1 MEISVSDLIASLDVE
16 EKARAKDGRSK
27 AAEGQTSANIVQ
39 KSHGKGK
46 GKGKKTKLQPTTT
59 FKKKKFKEG
68 QGYFVC
74 GSTDHW
80 AKKCPH
86 RKGRKPSPE
95 QKTANT
101 VTMAGVETSGYNS
114 IPSAFSVFQSTS
126 WWLDTGA
133 NVHVFLMLPYFLLTR
148 PLRILP

>member
-27 AAEGQTSANIVQ
+27 AAQGQTIANMVQ

-46 GKGKKTKLQPTTT
+46 GKGKKTKPQPTTT
-59 FKKKKFKEG
+59 FKKKKFKEC
-68 QGYFVC
+68 QGCFVC

-80 AKKCPH
+80 AKKYPH
-86 RKGRKPSPE
+86 LKGRKPSPE

-114 IPSAFSVFQSTS
+114 LPSVFQYFN
-126 WWLDTGA
+126 LLVGGLIL
-133 NVHVFLMLPYFLLTR
+133 VQMFMCVLMLPCFLLTR
-148 PLRILP
+148 LLRILP

>member
-1 MEISVSDLIASLDVE
+1 M
-16 EKARAKDGRSK
+16 
-27 AAEGQTSANIVQ
+27 VQ
-39 KSHGKGK
+39 KSHSKGK
-46 GKGKKTKLQPTTT
+46 GKGKKTKPQPTTT

-68 QGYFVC
+68 QACFVY

-95 QKTANT
+95 QKTTNT

-114 IPSAFSVFQSTS
+114 LPSVFSVFQSTS

-133 NVHVFLMLPYFLLTR
+133 NIHVCSDATLFSSY
-148 PLRILP
+148 